1 MKQWIG
7 PATLALLAGAA
18 GWHAVLSL
26 ATYGLMEGAIRRV
39 SGSDGVNV
47 MRYGALPTPENQPIV
62 RPSPDLVYSTCP
74 YDLSDGPVV
83 VSVTPVPG
91 RYSSLSIFDAR
102 TDVVFVRNDQQ
113 AKGKPFRI
121 VLAREGQAVPK
132 GIEVVRVDYD
142 RGIALIR
149 LLLNSPA
156 EFTALAPVR
165 RQSSCRQVRL
175 PESG

>member
-7 PATLALLAGAA
+7 PAAFALLAGAV
-18 GWHAVLSL
+18 GWHAGLSL

-39 SGSDGVNV
+39 AGESGVNV

-62 RPSPDLVYSTCP
+62 RPSPDLAYSTCP
-74 YDLSDGPVV
+74 YDLSDGPVEI
-83 VSVTPVPG
+83 SVTPVPG

-113 AKGKPFRI
+113 AKEKPFRI
-121 VLAREGQAVPK
+121 VLAREGQAVPE
-132 GIEVVRVDYD
+132 GMEVVRVNYD

-149 LLLNSPA
+149 LLLNTPA
-156 EFTALAPVR
+156 EITALEPLR
-165 RQSSCRQVRL
+165 RQSSCRQI
-175 PESG
+175 

>member
-7 PATLALLAGAA
+7 PAAFALLAGAA
-18 GWHAVLSL
+18 GWHAGLAA
-26 ATYGLMEGAIRRV
+26 ATYGLMEGAMRRV
-39 SGSDGVNV
+39 SGQGGVNV

-62 RPSPDLVYSTCP
+62 RPSPDLAYSICP

-83 VSVTPVPG
+83 IAVTPVPG

-121 VLAREGQAVPK
+121 VLARDGQAVPK
-132 GIEVVRVDYD
+132 GLEVVRVNYD
-142 RGIALIR
+142 RGLALVR
-149 LLLNSPA
+149 LLLNNPPEIASLEPI
-156 EFTALAPVR
+156 R
-165 RQSSCRQVRL
+165 RQSSCRQIRSA
-175 PESG
+175 SG